1 MVPVAKRPGWI
12 VLVSVLIFH
21 LLLISLQTNKR
32 NNAGFMR
39 VWLLDALVPAEKL
52 VDGAVQ
58 GVRGIWSGYFALVGV
73 RQENTRLQ
81 AENDQLRMQLQT
93 QDEALREAARLRE
106 FLSLKESKIGTMVAA
121 RIIGRDPGRSS
132 QTLTIDKGKSDGVKI
147 NASVIRPEGVV
158 GRVIGVG
165 RTSSI
170 VQLITDPQSA
180 VGALLQDSRIQAVF
194 KGTGGR
200 ELEIDYIDDDGT
212 IKVGDE
218 LVTSGLD
225 QIHPKG
231 LPLATV
237 TSVDPRGELFKL
249 VHARPKAE
257 MSRLEEVLV
266 LIEFAARPEVLTPP
280 RPPVPSD

>member
-32 NNAGFMR
+32 ENAGFMR
-39 VWLLDALVPAEKL
+39 VWLLDALVPAEKI

-58 GVRGIWSGYFALVGV
+58 GVRGVWSGYFALVGV

-81 AENDQLRMQLQT
+81 TENDQLRMQIQS

-121 RIIGRDPGRSS
+121 RVIGRDPGRSS
-132 QTLTIDKGKSDGVKI
+132 QTLTIDKGTNDGVKI

-165 RTSSI
+165 RTSAI

-180 VGALLQDSRIQAVF
+180 VGGLLKDTRIQAVF
-194 KGTGGR
+194 KGTSGS
-200 ELEIDYIDDDGT
+200 ELELDYIDDDGT

-231 LPLATV
+231 LPLAIV
-237 TSVDPRGELFKL
+237 TAVDARGELFKL
-249 VHARPKAE
+249 VHARPTVN
-257 MSRLEEVLV
+257 MLRLEEVLI
-266 LIEFAARPEVLTPP
+266 LTEFAARPEVLTPP
-280 RPPVPSD
+280 HPPVPSD

>member
-21 LLLISLQTNKR
+21 LLLISLQTNKH

-39 VWLLDALVPAEKL
+39 VWLLDTLVPAEKL

-58 GVRGIWSGYFALVGV
+58 GVRGVWTGYFALVGI

-81 AENDQLRMQLQT
+81 AENDQLRMQIQN

-121 RIIGRDPGRSS
+121 RVIGRDPGRSS
-132 QTLTIDKGKSDGVKI
+132 QTLTIDKGQADGVKI

-180 VGALLQDSRIQAVF
+180 VQA
-194 KGTGGR
+194 
-200 ELEIDYIDDDGT
+200 
-212 IKVGDE
+212 
-218 LVTSGLD
+218 
-225 QIHPKG
+225 
-231 LPLATV
+231 
-237 TSVDPRGELFKL
+237 
-249 VHARPKAE
+249 
-257 MSRLEEVLV
+257 
-266 LIEFAARPEVLTPP
+266 
-280 RPPVPSD
+280 